1 MIDYFKVWMD
11 SFDYKGKTT
20 RKVAIKFY
28 LFNILILSLLKNVIL
43 VDSRI
48 SVIRIAVI
56 TILPAT
62 ALIVRRLHDLNMSG
76 AYIFFFL
83 VPFGQFYL
91 FYLVLFRKG
100 TEITE

>member
-1 MIDYFKVWMD
+1 MMDYFKVWMN
-11 SFDYKGKTT
+11 SFDYKSKTT
-20 RKVAIKFY
+20 RNVAIKFY
-28 LFNILILSLLKNVIL
+28 LLNILILSLLKNVIL

-56 TILPAT
+56 TIIPAI

-76 AYIFFFL
+76 VYILLFL

-100 TEITE
+100 TETKD